1 MKRLRVERKGSERK
15 MRRMGQNFL
24 PGVGQ
29 PQPHFSY
36 TKRRNHAH
44 GFHRRATTS
53 PRRPPRHPLGWLKG
67 RLFGPPPQG
76 DPFFCARSD
85 DAGCLRDGPPSGAQF
100 RYATKS
106 FRCPTRT
113 EEALEGDRKGSSEPP
128 RGLPQRPDA
137 AEVLRG
143 IIHPTRPRA
152 LWVRELRAP
161 CKEGHSCGGAIP
173 GKATPR
179 ASEAPR

>member
-1 MKRLRVERKGSERK
+1 MRKGEMGKGSGWAPAGKKRLRT
-15 MRRMGQNFL
+15 QNPSNGTKLSSWCRAIPTLF
-24 PGVGQ
+24 P
-29 PQPHFSY
+29 Y

-85 DAGCLRDGPPSGAQF
+85 DAGCLRDGPLSGAQF
-100 RYATKS
+100 CYATKS

-113 EEALEGDRKGSSEPP
+113 EEALEVNRVLVKFPP
-128 RGLPQRPDA
+128 PEHVPERMEDSG
-137 AEVLRG
+137 
-143 IIHPTRPRA
+143 
-152 LWVRELRAP
+152 
-161 CKEGHSCGGAIP
+161 
-173 GKATPR
+173 
-179 ASEAPR
+179 